1 MPNTTVRAAAEGM
14 PKINRRAFL
23 GTTAAAAIVTA
34 QSAAATSNLAAR
46 IAESERMERAYL
58 QACEYLEEAEIVW
71 RETNR
76 RELILGPRIGGGH
89 YEVSGRDAEE
99 AYEHQQTNIV
109 GHAAALRRSVEK
121 VARDVGGDVSTS
133 LIDAWEESAKV
144 EARNAVERWE
154 AQREACGVSKAQR
167 EHSDVGDAETAA
179 TLAVVAYQ
187 PVSDDDARAK
197 VEWIAANYWRRD
209 MGGLPGFAVAML
221 TGCLRNGDAIEE
233 DEAGRLSIASGVPS

>member
-14 PKINRRAFL
+14 PKINRRTFL

-34 QSAAATSNLAAR
+34 PSSAGTSHLASL
-46 IAESERMERAYL
+46 IAESERQESAYL
-58 QACEYLEEAEIVW
+58 QACEDLEAAETVW
-71 RETNR
+71 REASR
-76 RELILGPRIGGGH
+76 RDIVLGPKIGGGH
-89 YEVSGRDAEE
+89 HEVSGRDADE
-99 AYEHQQTNIV
+99 AYEHQETQIV

-121 VARDVGGDVSTS
+121 VGRDVGADVSTS

-154 AQREACGVSKAQR
+154 SQRNACGVSEAQR
-167 EHSDVGDAETAA
+167 AHSAVGDAEIEA
-179 TLAVVAYQ
+179 TLAFVAYQ

-197 VEWIAANYWRRD
+197 VAWIAANYWRRD

-221 TGCLRNGDAIEE
+221 TGCLRNGEVVEE
-233 DEAGRLSIASGVPS
+233 GEDGHLSIASGASS